1 MTSICSKKIKRMC
14 VDELKKFLTARGIPC
29 SGKKKEE
36 LGFLAER
43 GKDKYEVSETCDHD
57 DESLIRKEKKTSC
70 LRRWKHCSRLNGLKV
85 SHTTDLRGALQTHR
99 NKP

>member
-1 MTSICSKKIKRMC
+1 MS

-36 LGFLAER
+36 LVFLAER

-57 DESLIRKEKKTSC
+57 ESERKRKRVVCDDGNTVV
-70 LRRWKHCSRLNGLKV
+70 LAVLAVLV
-85 SHTTDLRGALQTHR
+85 
-99 NKP
+99 